1 MQILVIYETVSIYE
15 KKMFKTLKQRCR
27 MEMKKKEE
35 ISDQGYIRRKLK
47 INF

>member
-1 MQILVIYETVSIYE
+1 M

-27 MEMKKKEE
+27 MEMKKKKKV
-35 ISDQGYIRRKLK
+35 IKDKRKLK

>member
-1 MQILVIYETVSIYE
+1 MKLFLYM

-35 ISDQGYIRRKLK
+35 SDQGQKEIKYKFLKL
-47 INF
+47 